1 MQKMMNQ
8 MGLTQAALGAGSGF
22 TVTATHRLVTHGLW
36 PVRRTAA
43 AHARVVAYLTA
54 QGALPA
60 QLKSLPPLPV
70 VVPKASTAGP
80 HPRPLPGGEG
90 VSPLSLPAAGEG
102 AGEVGGHKKAPAG
115 YEPASACPPELV
127 PDVLNPETLQPYE
140 DLPMLLRNEPLSQDA
155 RKHFG
160 LSQSPF
166 TNDVQSSSDV
176 FVSAD
181 IRYVRASLLDAA
193 NNAGFIAL
201 IGESGAG
208 KSTLVEELEERLK
221 ATKQDVLIIRPYTIQ
236 MELNDVKGKTLKSG
250 QIAEAIAH
258 ALDPQLSLASS
269 PQARFQQIHD
279 MLKASKKAGRKH
291 LLVIEEAHCL
301 PVATLKHLK
310 RFLELKDGLQRLL
323 GVALVA
329 QPELKER
336 LSSHNPEV
344 REVMQRCEV
353 LDMPALDNEL
363 EPYLRHKFARFDV
376 KFDALFDKSAIDAI
390 RARLVHMPRG
400 GKPGDAR
407 SICYP
412 LVVNNL
418 VCRAMNA
425 AAKVGFDQVTAD
437 VMKGC

>member
-1 MQKMMNQ
+1 MQKMMTAL
-8 MGLTQAALGAGSGF
+8 GLSQAALGAGSGF
-22 TVTATHRLVTHGLW
+22 TVTAVHRLVTHGLW

-43 AHARVVAYLTA
+43 AHGRVVAFLK
-54 QGALPA
+54 GAGATRA
-60 QLKSLPPLPV
+60 QLATLPPLPKSQKNA
-70 VVPKASTAGP
+70 PT
-80 HPRPLPGGEG
+80 
-90 VSPLSLPAAGEG
+90 SLPLAEAAP
-102 AGEVGGHKKAPAG
+102 V
-115 YEPASACPPELV
+115 SSV
-127 PDVLNPETLQPYE
+127 PDVLTPETLTFE
-140 DLPMLLRNEPLSQDA
+140 DLPMLLRNEPLSPAA

-160 LSQSPF
+160 LATSPF

-181 IRYVRASLLDAA
+181 LRYLRAALMDAA
-193 NNAGFIAL
+193 NNSGFLAL
-201 IGESGAG
+201 VGESGSG
-208 KSTLVEELEERLK
+208 KSTLVEELEERIRE
-221 ATKQDVLIIRPYTIQ
+221 TKQDVLVIRPYTIQ
-236 MELNDVKGKTLKSG
+236 MEVNDVKGKTLKSG

-258 ALDPQLSLASS
+258 ALDPQASLPSS
-269 PQARFQQIHD
+269 PQRRFQAIHD

-363 EPYLRHKFARFDV
+363 EPYLRHKFARFDI
-376 KFDALFDKSAIDAI
+376 KFDALFDTSAKGNAIDAI
-390 RARLVHMPRG
+390 RTRLVHLPRG

-418 VCRAMNA
+418 VCRALNA
-425 AAKVGFDQVTAD
+425 AAKVGFDQISAD
-437 VMKGC
+437 VVAGC

>member
-1 MQKMMNQ
+1 
-8 MGLTQAALGAGSGF
+8 
-22 TVTATHRLVTHGLW
+22 
-36 PVRRTAA
+36 
-43 AHARVVAYLTA
+43 
-54 QGALPA
+54 
-60 QLKSLPPLPV
+60 
-70 VVPKASTAGP
+70 
-80 HPRPLPGGEG
+80 
-90 VSPLSLPAAGEG
+90 
-102 AGEVGGHKKAPAG
+102 
-115 YEPASACPPELV
+115 
-127 PDVLNPETLQPYE
+127 
-140 DLPMLLRNEPLSQDA
+140 MLLRNEPLSQDA
-155 RKHFG
+155 RRHFG
-160 LSQSPF
+160 LACSPF
-166 TNDVQSSSDV
+166 TNDVQSSADV

-221 ATKQDVLIIRPYTIQ
+221 LSKQDVLIMRPYTIQ

-269 PQARFQQIHD
+269 PQVRFQQIHD

-310 RFLELKDGLQRLL
+310 RFLELKDGLTRLL
-323 GVALVA
+323 GVALIA

-376 KFDALFDKSAIDAI
+376 KFDALFDKDAIDAI
-390 RARLVHMPRG
+390 RARLVYLPRG

-425 AAKVGFDQVTAD
+425 AAKVGFDQVTTD
-437 VMKGC
+437 VVKGC

>member
-8 MGLTQAALGAGSGF
+8 LGLTQAALGAGGGF

-60 QLKSLPPLPV
+60 QLKTLPPLP
-70 VVPKASTAGP
+70 A
-80 HPRPLPGGEG
+80 PLPTTQ
-90 VSPLSLPAAGEG
+90 LSGSEPKFATPSALSKLGSDPNNLDT
-102 AGEVGGHKKAPAG
+102 KKAPAG

-127 PDVLNPETLQPYE
+127 PVDVLNPETLQPYE

-221 ATKQDVLIIRPYTIQ
+221 ATKQDVLIMRPYTIQ

-310 RFLELKDGLQRLL
+310 RFLELKDGLQRLI

-376 KFDALFDKSAIDAI
+376 KFDALFDTSPKASAIDAI
-390 RARLVHMPRG
+390 RARLVHLPRG

-418 VCRAMNA
+418 VCRARNA

-437 VMKGC
+437 VVKGC

>member
-1 MQKMMNQ
+1 MQKMMNAL
-8 MGLTQAALGAGSGF
+8 GLTQAALGAGSRF
-22 TVTATHRLVTHGLW
+22 SVTATHRLVTHGLW
-36 PVRRTAA
+36 PVRHTTAA
-43 AHARVVAYLTA
+43 QARVVEYLRS
-54 QGALPA
+54 QGATARQLDTLPA
-60 QLKSLPPLPV
+60 LPKVAPTATT
-70 VVPKASTAGP
+70 ASP
-80 HPRPLPGGEG
+80 HPRPLPEGEG
-90 VSPLSLPAAGEG
+90 VSQKNAPASLPLAEAA
-102 AGEVGGHKKAPAG
+102 
-115 YEPASACPPELV
+115 PELSV
-127 PDVLNPETLQPYE
+127 PDVLNPETLKPYE
-140 DLPMLLRNEPLSQDA
+140 DLPMLLRNEPLSPAA

-160 LSQSPF
+160 LACSPF

-176 FVSAD
+176 FVSSD
-181 IRYVRASLLDAA
+181 LRYVRAALLDAA

-201 IGESGAG
+201 VGESGAG
-208 KSTLVEELEERLK
+208 KTTLVEELEERLK
-221 ATKQDVLIIRPYTIQ
+221 DSKQDVLIMRPYTIQ

-258 ALDPQLSLASS
+258 ALDAQASLPSS

-376 KFDALFDKSAIDAI
+376 KFDALFDKGAIDAI
-390 RARLVHMPRG
+390 RARLVHLPRG

-412 LVVNNL
+412 LVANNL

-425 AAKVGFDQVTAD
+425 AAKVGFDQVTAEV
-437 VMKGC
+437 VMGC